1 MIRPIKTSELK
12 VGMFIML
19 GNSAHLLPLFEEEF
33 MISSEKQ
40 IANIQDKGITLV
52 DVDVDKSEAEVP
64 APDFDSME
72 TVAEG
77 LREAIEDPN
86 LAPKDKA
93 SAVYNHTLKMMENII
108 AQPTA
113 ENILSG
119 KNMIHDVVELIL
131 ADTETADFLTQITS
145 HDYYTYTHSVNVGM
159 LGVLLSKAAFGGE
172 HDHDLDELGS
182 GFFLHDLGKCE
193 VPSYLINKPGRLTDK
208 EWEQM
213 RMHPSYGE
221 RILADAGELTHDIKV
236 IVLQHHERWNGAGYP
251 LGLEKSDIHI
261 YARICS
267 IADVYDALTATRAYK
282 KKLST
287 FEALSLMKEEMME
300 HFEQDLFARFVRLFN

>member
-1 MIRPIKTSELK
+1 MIRPINTTELK

-33 MISSEKQ
+33 MLSSEKQ
-40 IANIQDKGITLV
+40 IANIQDKGIVIV
-52 DVDVDKSEAEVP
+52 DVDIEKSEAEVP
-64 APDFDSME
+64 APDFETME

-77 LREAIEDPN
+77 LRDTIEDPN
-86 LAPKDKA
+86 LPPKDKA
-93 SAVYNHTLKMMENII
+93 SAVYNYTLNMMETII
-108 AQPTA
+108 ALPTA

-119 KNMIHDVVELIL
+119 KSMIHDVVQLIIS
-131 ADTETADFLTQITS
+131 DDETADFLTQITS

-159 LGVLLSKAAFGGE
+159 LGVLLAKEAFGSD
-172 HDHDLDELGS
+172 HAHDLDDLGS

-193 VPSYLINKPGRLTDK
+193 VPSYLINKPGRLNEK

-213 RMHPSYGE
+213 RKHPSYGE
-221 RILADAGELTHDIKV
+221 RILADSGELTHNMKV

-267 IADVYDALTATRAYK
+267 IADVYDALTSTRAYK
-282 KKLST
+282 KELST
-287 FEALSLMKEEMME
+287 FAALSLMKDQMIE